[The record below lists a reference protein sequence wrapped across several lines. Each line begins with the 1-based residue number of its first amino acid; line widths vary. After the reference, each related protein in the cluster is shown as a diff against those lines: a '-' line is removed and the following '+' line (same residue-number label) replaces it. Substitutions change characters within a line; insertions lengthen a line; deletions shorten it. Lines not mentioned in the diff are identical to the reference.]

1 MKIIQVEHLSVSYG
15 KVKAL
20 EDVSFDVEQGSFLSV
35 IGPNGGGKTTLIKV
49 LLGLIKPGEGTLKIN
64 SEKPV
69 GYVPQFNSF
78 ERRFPITVCR
88 VVLMGSLSGKSPLF
102 HRYSPEDKARSHEL
116 MALLGIEALHDRQ
129 ISQLSGGQMQ
139 KVLLARALMTDP
151 DILILDEPTSSID
164 AESRTE
170 IYGILNRLK
179 GEKTIILISHDMGSV
194 SSYIDAIAC
203 LNVTME
209 FHEDGKITEASLNHI
224 YGCPVDLIAHG
235 VPHRVFPEHPLGG
248 HSHD

>member
-1 MKIIQVEHLSVSYG
+1 MKIIEVSHVSVSYG
-15 KVKAL
+15 RVKAL
-20 EDVSFDVEQGSFLSV
+20 EDVSFTIEKGAFLSI

-49 LLGLIKPGEGTLKIN
+49 LLGLIKPREGSLKIH
-64 SEKPV
+64 SDKPV

-88 VVLMGSLSGKSPLF
+88 VVLMGSLSGKNPLF
-102 HRYSPEDKARSHEL
+102 HRYGQADKDRAHEL

-139 KVLLARALMTDP
+139 KVLIARALMTDP
-151 DILILDEPTSSID
+151 DVLILDEPTSSID

-170 IYGILNRLK
+170 IYGILNKLK
-179 GEKTIILISHDMGSV
+179 GEKTIILISHDLGSV

-203 LNVTME
+203 LNVSLE
-209 FHEDGKITEASLNHI
+209 FHEDGKITESSVNHI

>member
-1 MKIIQVEHLSVSYG
+1 MKIITVDHISVSYG
-15 KVKAL
+15 RVKAL
-20 EDVSFDVEQGSFLSV
+20 EDVSFSVEKGAFLSI

-49 LLGLIKPGEGTLKIN
+49 LLGLIQPKEGSLSIH
-64 SEKPV
+64 SDKPV

-88 VVLMGSLSGKSPLF
+88 VVLMGSLSGKNPLF
-102 HRYSPEDKARSHEL
+102 HRYRQADKDRAHEL

-139 KVLLARALMTDP
+139 KVLIARALMTDP

-170 IYGILNRLK
+170 IYSILNRLK
-179 GEKTIILISHDMGSV
+179 GEKTIILISHDLGSV
-194 SSYIDAIAC
+194 SSYIDSIAC
-203 LNVTME
+203 LNRTLE
-209 FHEDGKITEASLNHI
+209 FHEDGKITESSINHV